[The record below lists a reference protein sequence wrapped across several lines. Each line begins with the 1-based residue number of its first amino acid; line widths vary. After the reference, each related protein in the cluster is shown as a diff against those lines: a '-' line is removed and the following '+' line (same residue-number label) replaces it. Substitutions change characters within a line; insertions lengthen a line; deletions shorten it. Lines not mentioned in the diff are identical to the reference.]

1 MITRQLK
8 LKILNEI
15 PIQGFGYHKNVC
27 LFYHGHYLLDE
38 IPKPGLSSVHN
49 VMLNL
54 IHQNRH
60 NESISVF
67 KKQNQKDLSNIDE
80 VAITVALKACRGDIK
95 LGSQIHGFVTA
106 SGYMSFVCVCNS
118 LMNMYCK
125 SREFS
130 KALSIFEDL
139 ENPDTVSYNTVISGF
154 KDSRD
159 ALVFA
164 REMHSVAIRFDAI
177 TYTSVLAHCA
187 DCYVLVFGIQLHC
200 LIFKFGLNNE
210 IFIGNALVT
219 LYSKCE
225 NLVEAE
231 RVFFEMPRKD
241 LVSWNA
247 ILSGYAQEGSYGSE
261 AIMVFIQMVRGGI
274 CLDHVSFTSVIAAC
288 SQKGN
293 LDFGKQVHTLSM
305 KRGYGTHVSV
315 CNVLM
320 SLYSKCATVEDSLLV
335 FENTVDR
342 NVVSWTTMLTINET
356 DAVNIFREMR
366 RHEIY
371 PNDVTFVGLIHAI
384 TTNSMVREG
393 QVAHGLCI
401 KLNFLLELN
410 VANCFITMYGK
421 FNFLEDCIMVFEEL
435 NYRDIISWNAL
446 LSGYSL
452 NGMYE
457 EALQVFFFVSFESRP
472 NPYTFGSVL
481 HAIASSES
489 LSLRWGQLCHCF
501 IRKLGLNTHPVVS
514 GALLDM
520 YAKRGN
526 ICESQ
531 KIFSELT
538 EKSQVSWTAIISAY
552 CRHGDYESVMN
563 HFKEMIMEDVKPDSI
578 TFLSVLTA
586 CGRNGMVDTG
596 LEVFSSMIN
605 DHSIEPTSEHYS
617 CIVDMLGRAG
627 RLDAAE
633 QFMNQIPGGPGLSVL
648 QSLLGSCRIYGN
660 VEMATRVSDTLIAM
674 EPNESGSYVLMSNVF
689 AEKGKWEKVAKLRA
703 VMRDRRVTKQIGFSW
718 ADIDHVNDSAYL
730 HGFSSGD
737 KSHSMSKEIYWMAEL
752 LGSEMKRRRGYH
764 ETFDNKRLEFSEDI
778 TLPLEITWRSRQSIV
793 FYQVSQIQEI

>member
-8 LKILNEI
+8 LKIL
-15 PIQGFGYHKNVC
+15 IQGLVCRKNFC
-27 LFYHGHYLLDE
+27 LFYHGHHLLDE
-38 IPKPGLSSVHN
+38 IPKPTLSSVHN

-54 IHQNRH
+54 IHQNRQD
-60 NESISVF
+60 EAITVF
-67 KKQNQKDLSNIDE
+67 KKQSRKGLSTIDE
-80 VAITVALKACRGDIK
+80 VCITVAIKACRGDTK
-95 LGSQIHGFVTA
+95 LASQIHGFATA
-106 SGYMSFVCVCNS
+106 SDYMSYVCVCNS
-118 LMNMYCK
+118 LINMYCK

-130 KALSIFEDL
+130 KAFSIFDNL
-139 ENPDTVSYNTVISGF
+139 ANPDTVSYNTIISGF
-154 KDSRD
+154 QDSRD
-159 ALVFA
+159 ALTFA
-164 REMHSVAIRFDAI
+164 YDMHSAAIVFDAI

-187 DCYVLVFGIQLHC
+187 DCYELGFGIQLHC
-200 LIFKFGLNNE
+200 LVFKLGLNSE
-210 IFIGNALVT
+210 LFVGNALVT

-225 NLVEAE
+225 KLVEAE
-231 RVFFEMPRKD
+231 KVFFEMPQKD
-241 LVSWNA
+241 LVSWNS
-247 ILSGYAQEGSYGSE
+247 ILSGYAQEGSHGSE
-261 AIMVFIQMVRGGI
+261 AIIAFRQMVRGGI
-274 CLDHVSFTSVIAAC
+274 RLDHVSFTSVITAC
-288 SQKGN
+288 GQKGN

-305 KRGYGTHVSV
+305 KRGYETHVSV

-320 SLYSKCATVEDSLLV
+320 SLYSKCAIVEDARLV
-335 FENTVDR
+335 FENTAFR
-342 NVVSWTTMLTINET
+342 NVVSWTTMLTINEA
-356 DAVNIFREMR
+356 DAMNIFREMR

-384 TTNSMVREG
+384 TTNCVVQDG
-393 QVAHGLCI
+393 QVVHGLCI
-401 KLNFLLELN
+401 KSNFLSEVN

-421 FNFLEDCIMVFEEL
+421 FKFLEDCIMVFEEL

-452 NGMYE
+452 NGMYQ
-457 EALQVFFFVSFESRP
+457 EALQVFLLVSLESRP

-489 LSLRWGQLCHCF
+489 LPLRQGQLCHCF

-552 CRHGDYESVMN
+552 CRHGEYESVMN
-563 HFKEMIMEDVKPDSI
+563 HFNEMIMEDVKPDSI

-586 CGRNGMVDTG
+586 CGRNGMVDAG
-596 LEVFSSMIN
+596 VEIFSSMII
-605 DHSIEPTSEHYS
+605 DHSIEPTPEHYS

-633 QFMNQIPGGPGLSVL
+633 KFMNQIPGGPGLSVL

-660 VEMATRVSDTLIAM
+660 VEMATRVSDALIAM
-674 EPNESGSYVLMSNVF
+674 EPSESGSYVLMSNLF

-703 VMRDRRVTKQIGFSW
+703 MMRNRRVTKEIGFSW
-718 ADIDHVNDSAYL
+718 ADVDYVNDSAYL

-737 KSHSMSKEIYWMAEL
+737 KSHSMSKEIYWMAEF
-752 LGSEMKRRRGYH
+752 LGSEMKRRREYH
-764 ETFDNKRLEFSEDI
+764 ATFDNKRLEFSEVVI
-778 TLPLEITWRSRQSIV
+778 SS
-793 FYQVSQIQEI
+793 S